1 MSGVSLSIDRG
12 ARRSRRGAV
21 VAVLALGLSG
31 CAVADRLAEIGS
43 PPKMT
48 TIGDVRRAEETA
60 ALRYPTPVE
69 PTLVASANS
78 LWRPGSK
85 SFFKDQRA
93 TRVGDIV
100 TVAVS
105 TADSASLSNETK
117 RSRSNTD
124 SLSMGN
130 LFGYKQSL
138 LDRLPGRGPSALGG
152 AAELGMSG
160 ALNHE
165 GKGSNTRSETVVIK
179 IAAVIVEVLPNGN
192 LVIRGRQEL
201 RVNQEL
207 REIQVAGIIR
217 PQDIDPSNQI
227 SGEKIAEGR
236 ISYGGRG
243 IISDVQQPPIGSQV
257 LDIIRPF

>member
-1 MSGVSLSIDRG
+1 MSRVSPSTDHLFRLSG
-12 ARRSRRGAV
+12 ACL
-21 VAVLALGLSG
+21 VAVAIAATLNG
-31 CAVADRLAEIGS
+31 CGMADRLAEIGS

-48 TIGDVRRAEETA
+48 AIGDVRRPEEIA

-69 PTLVASANS
+69 PTLAATANS

-93 TRVGDIV
+93 SRVGDIV
-100 TVAVS
+100 TVAIS

-117 RSRSNTD
+117 RSRSNSD
-124 SLSMGN
+124 SLSLGN
-130 LFGYKQSL
+130 LFGYKNSL
-138 LDRLPGRGPSALGG
+138 LDRLPGSGPSQLGG

-160 ALNHE
+160 ALSHE

-179 IAAVIVEVLPNGN
+179 IAAVIVDVLPNGN
-192 LVIRGRQEL
+192 MVIRGRQEL

-207 REIQVAGIIR
+207 RDIQVAGIIR
-217 PQDIDPSNQI
+217 PQDIDSSNQV
-227 SGEKIAEGR
+227 SGDKIAEGR

-243 IISDVQQPPIGSQV
+243 VISDVQQPPIGSQV

>member
-1 MSGVSLSIDRG
+1 MSGALSLSEC
-12 ARRSRRGAV
+12 AVRR
-21 VAVLALGLSG
+21 VLARAAIVALSLALAG

-48 TIGDVRRAEETA
+48 NIGDVRRAEETA

-69 PTLVASANS
+69 PTLIATANS

-93 TRVGDIV
+93 TRAGDIV
-100 TVAVS
+100 TVAIS

-117 RSRSNTD
+117 RTRSNSD
-124 SLSMGN
+124 SLSLGN
-130 LFGYKQSL
+130 LFGYKQSM
-138 LDRLPGRGPSALGG
+138 LDRLPGKGPSQLGG

-160 ALNHE
+160 ALAHE
-165 GKGSNTRSETVVIK
+165 GKGSNTRSETIVIK

-201 RVNQEL
+201 RVNHEL

-217 PQDIDPSNQI
+217 PQDIDSSNQI
-227 SGEKIAEGR
+227 SGDKIAEGR

-243 IISDVQQPPIGSQV
+243 TMSDVQQPPIGSQV

>member
-1 MSGVSLSIDRG
+1 MSRASPSTEHRSSSSCFLAVFLAASLG
-12 ARRSRRGAV
+12 
-21 VAVLALGLSG
+21 G
-31 CAVADRLAEIGS
+31 CGVADRLAEVGS

-48 TIGDVRRAEETA
+48 TIGDVSRPDERA
-60 ALRYPTPVE
+60 ALRYPSPFE
-69 PTLVASANS
+69 PNLTVTANS

-93 TRVGDIV
+93 SRVGDIV
-100 TVAVS
+100 TVAIS
-105 TADSASLSNETK
+105 TADSANLSNETK
-117 RSRSNTD
+117 RTRANSDNL
-124 SLSMGN
+124 SLGN
-130 LFGYKQSL
+130 LFGYKSSL
-138 LDRLPGRGPSALGG
+138 LDRLPGNGPSRLGG

-160 ALNHE
+160 DLSHE

-179 IAAVIVEVLPNGN
+179 IAAVIVDVLDNGN
-192 LVIRGRQEL
+192 MLIRGRQEL

-217 PQDIDPSNQI
+217 PQDIDTSNQI
-227 SGEKIAEGR
+227 SGDKIAEGR

-243 IISDVQQPPIGSQV
+243 VISDVQQPPIGSQI

>member
-1 MSGVSLSIDRG
+1 MSRASPSTDHRSSGSCIVAAFLAASL
-12 ARRSRRGAV
+12 A
-21 VAVLALGLSG
+21 G
-31 CAVADRLAEIGS
+31 CGIADRLAEVGS

-48 TIGDVRRAEETA
+48 TIGDVSRPDETA

-69 PTLVASANS
+69 PTLAVTANS

-93 TRVGDIV
+93 SRVGDIV
-100 TVAVS
+100 TVAIS

-117 RSRSNTD
+117 RTRANSD
-124 SLSMGN
+124 ALSLGN
-130 LFGYKQSL
+130 LFGYKSSL
-138 LDRLPGRGPSALGG
+138 LDRLPGKGPSGLGG

-160 ALNHE
+160 TLSHE

-192 LVIRGRQEL
+192 MLIRGRQEL

-207 REIQVAGIIR
+207 RDIQVAGIIR
-217 PQDIDPSNQI
+217 PQDIDTNNQI
-227 SGEKIAEGR
+227 SGDKIAEGR

-243 IISDVQQPPIGSQV
+243 VISDVQQPPIGSQI